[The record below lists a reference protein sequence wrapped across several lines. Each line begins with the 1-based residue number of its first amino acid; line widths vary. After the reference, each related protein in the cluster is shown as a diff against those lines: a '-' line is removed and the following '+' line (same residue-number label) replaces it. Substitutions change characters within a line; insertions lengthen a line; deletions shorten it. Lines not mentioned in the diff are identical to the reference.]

1 MFNKI
6 LSYTAWHNGRHIE
19 SIYSYME
26 EPNKETIKRIKGLS
40 TESMQA
46 MLDLTVTKKDML
58 DYGYRSGI
66 MHPMSQKRAK
76 VLYGR
81 KGIFKLFQDGTE
93 SLVEDES
100 EIDSHDGLFGIE
112 SPDLCNLLIE
122 NECKTTCG
130 QNVDSIKI
138 KLAEWGY
145 KDIMMHIE
153 DEQVYFRRTLKA
165 GQVEETEKTVFNDM
179 LNVLPPQRHFNTS
192 TYEIFMISEE
202 IGGGIF
208 QFYARV
214 ENRYFELKEHFKT
227 DYDALERLVRRYI
240 ESNATA
246 A

>member
-1 MFNKI
+1 MFNKV
-6 LSYTAWHNGRHIE
+6 LSYTAWHNGKHIE
-19 SIYSYME
+19 SMYGYME
-26 EPNKETIKRIKGLS
+26 EPSKETIKRIKGLS

-46 MLDLTVTKKDML
+46 MLDLTVTKKDQV

-76 VLYGR
+76 DLYGR
-81 KGIFKLFQDGTE
+81 KEIFKLFQDGTE

-112 SPDLCNLLIE
+112 SIDLCNLLIE

-130 QNVDSIKI
+130 QNVDSV
-138 KLAEWGY
+138 KLKLKEWGY
-145 KDIMMHIE
+145 KDIIVQIV
-153 DEQVYFRRTLKA
+153 DEQAYFRSTLNA
-165 GQVEETEKTVFNDM
+165 GKVEETEKAVFNDM

-214 ENRYFELKEHFKT
+214 EDRYFEFKEHFKT
-227 DYDALERLVRRYI
+227 DYDALERLVRKYI